1 MTLTAAVEWKSEQ
14 SIVTM
19 TMEMTIMKFG
29 NEDDLLSRTGERG
42 KVGEVLEPG
51 DWDALLGVAS
61 CWSTTKGAHSIPA
74 PTLCNMTATCHDC
87 LASCRLALHFLE
99 VLFAEHHNAADTP
112 CCHHW
117 AFVVHAK
124 QVW

>member
-74 PTLCNMTATCHDC
+74 PTLCNMTATIFWKCYLQSTTMLQTRPAVITGLLSCMQSRFGDPRSGTCHTD
-87 LASCRLALHFLE
+87 
-99 VLFAEHHNAADTP
+99 
-112 CCHHW
+112 
-117 AFVVHAK
+117 
-124 QVW
+124 